1 MRVRTVSVLLIIT
14 LFAGFVFT
22 GCDRNAVTKM
32 DLDDPVAIED
42 VNKSSAQ
49 VVRAYFESIYTS
61 NREIFEKCYPETFIS
76 ELKDE
81 DIDLYDEYTQSLVVP
96 GTFIGTQY
104 LKYNELSKEGG
115 YDDYD
120 LYIANIAEI
129 QGVDAAK
136 IESMQIV
143 AIKVYFEVDGENKY
157 LEVYSIAYCLE
168 GSWYMYEI
176 QDSSAEFKN

>member
-1 MRVRTVSVLLIIT
+1 MRVKAVSALLVIT

-32 DLDDPVAIED
+32 DLDDPVALED

-49 VVRAYFESIYTS
+49 VVRAHFESLYNG
-61 NREIFEKCYPETFIS
+61 NREMFEKCYPETFIS
-76 ELKDE
+76 ELKEE
-81 DIDLYDEYTQSLVVP
+81 DIDLYDEYTESLVVS

-104 LKYNELSKEGG
+104 LKYNELSEDSG
-115 YDDYD
+115 YEDYD
-120 LYIANIAEI
+120 VYLDNIAMVH
-129 QGVDAAK
+129 GVDQSK

-143 AIKVYFEVDGENKY
+143 AIKLYFEVDGENKY

-168 GSWYMYEI
+168 GNWYMYEI

>member
-1 MRVRTVSVLLIIT
+1 MRVRTVSVLLMIT
-14 LFAGFVFT
+14 LFAGFIFT

-76 ELKDE
+76 DLKDE

-143 AIKVYFEVDGENKY
+143 AIKVSFEVEGENKY

-168 GSWYMYEI
+168 GTWYMYEI